1 MPPASLSPA
10 SPLASYRLRFWG
22 SERISYLRKYESVQ
36 VSIPAR
42 ELALAMNDVRVGHFF
57 EEFWVTALVWM
68 QPKRPETSRVSTT
81 FWLPSS
87 YKSHGLFAICLL
99 EVGF

>member
-1 MPPASLSPA
+1 
-10 SPLASYRLRFWG
+10 
-22 SERISYLRKYESVQ
+22 
-36 VSIPAR
+36 
-42 ELALAMNDVRVGHFF
+42 MNDVRVGHFF